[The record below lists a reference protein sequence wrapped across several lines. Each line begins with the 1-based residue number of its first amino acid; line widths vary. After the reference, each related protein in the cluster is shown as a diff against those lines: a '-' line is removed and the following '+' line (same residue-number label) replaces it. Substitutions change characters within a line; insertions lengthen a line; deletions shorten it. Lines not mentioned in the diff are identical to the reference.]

1 LTGTAH
7 AGLPHHDFL
16 AGKLPEPLADARRSA
31 YAVLEDAV
39 RLAEGPHDEHDE
51 KDHDA
56 GEREEK
62 EPRGRTL
69 AARAALAVAMNGSL
83 GPT

>member
-1 LTGTAH
+1 
-7 AGLPHHDFL
+7 
-16 AGKLPEPLADARRSA
+16 
-31 YAVLEDAV
+31 VLEDAV